1 MRKRFAMGMPMRKTV
16 RNGEMNKSEFED
28 MLGALHAIG
37 DHIDDVATGCHR
49 LRDIDEAMRVAFQ
62 RLAEQLDSINDILS
76 RINEKIDE

>member
-1 MRKRFAMGMPMRKTV
+1 MRKRFAMGMPMQKTV

-49 LRDIDEAMRVAFQ
+49 LRDIGEVRVAFQ